1 MPVSEKLDVLG
12 DFEGGLRDLDDESLR
27 EMRDDWRQQFVVP
40 NRFPGSSNAMFVQK
54 ARRVEAIESE
64 MRRRGL
70 EEGPLSNK

>member
-1 MPVSEKLDVLG
+1 MPVSGELDVLG
-12 DFEGGLRDLDDESLR
+12 DLEGGLRDLDDESLR

-40 NRFPGSSNAMFVQK
+40 NRFPGSSNTMFVQK

-70 EEGPLSNK
+70 KEGPLSNK